1 MPLNDSSVRKKLDRM
16 NGGIVLDK
24 QQRISLWR
32 GHETFHPW
40 AIVYGKGSRDFK
52 RFLSRILWGAQ
63 NAGFCVEPIDLC
75 GSDHTPFNSIYEGVH
90 GRKLIISDRAEPRL
104 TAERQDPL
112 QGFTSWKK
120 VEMDDTAVLAKAS
133 EYARLNTSNI
143 ITGNE
148 KVVEGIKRKRGIT
161 SDVEDEKEIA
171 AKRPKTGPTQ
181 TIDAN

>member
-1 MPLNDSSVRKKLDRM
+1 
-16 NGGIVLDK
+16 
-24 QQRISLWR
+24 
-32 GHETFHPW
+32 
-40 AIVYGKGSRDFK
+40 
-52 RFLSRILWGAQ
+52 
-63 NAGFCVEPIDLC
+63 
-75 GSDHTPFNSIYEGVH
+75 
-90 GRKLIISDRAEPRL
+90 
-104 TAERQDPL
+104 
-112 QGFTSWKK
+112 
-120 VEMDDTAVLAKAS
+120 MDDTAVLAKAS